1 MADRGESYDG
11 PVTVL
16 HEGRQSVRILTTH
29 VGSLP
34 RPQDVVDVVF
44 AQDRDETVDPD
55 AFDRVIAA
63 AVSDRV
69 RRQVEAGVDVVS
81 DGEMSKIGYATYI
94 RHRLS
99 GFEVG
104 DVPRATPAD
113 LDAYPRFRDRLAAA
127 GGSARYLRPICRG
140 PITYEH
146 HGPLDGDLRR
156 LWSALDEAPGTRA
169 FMNAPSPGVIAL
181 FAPNEYYPSLEEYLE
196 AVAEAMRI
204 EYEAIVAAGLA
215 LQIDAPDLAMGRHI
229 MYRDRPDA
237 EFVAGVHRHIEAINH
252 ALRNVPAERVRLHVC
267 WGNYEGPHHL
277 DVPLEKIIGTILA
290 GKPRTILFEAANPR
304 HAHEWVVWNAV
315 RIPEDTVLAPG
326 VIDSTSNY
334 IEHPMLVA
342 QRLLTFVDIVG
353 PGRVVAGTDCGFGT
367 WAGFGAIDP
376 DICWAKL
383 RSLSDGAALA
393 SRGAGRTL
401 TAG

>member
-1 MADRGESYDG
+1 MTE
-11 PVTVL
+11 
-16 HEGRQSVRILTTH
+16 RILTTH

-34 RPQDVVDVVF
+34 RPQEVVDVVF
-44 AQDRDETVDPD
+44 AQDRGEAVDPGEY
-55 AFDRVIAA
+55 DRVIAA

-69 RRQVEAGVDVVS
+69 AHQLRAGVDVVS

-113 LDAYPRFRDRLAAA
+113 LDAYPRFRDRLAAE
-127 GGSARYLRPICRG
+127 GGSAKYLRPICRG
-140 PITYEH
+140 PISYEH
-146 HGPLDGDLRR
+146 SGPLQDDLARLQAAVDGQPV
-156 LWSALDEAPGTRA
+156 AGG

-181 FAPNEYYPSLEEYLE
+181 FQPNEYYGSLEEYLQ
-196 AVAEAMRI
+196 AISEAMRI
-204 EYEAIVAAGLA
+204 EYEAIVAAGLQ

-229 MYRDRPDA
+229 MYRDRPDE
-237 EFVAGVHRHIEAINH
+237 EFVASVARHIEAING
-252 ALRNVPAERVRLHVC
+252 ALRNVPADRVRLHVC

-277 DVPLEKIIGTILA
+277 DIPLEKIVDVILA
-290 GKPRTILFEAANPR
+290 GKPQTILFEAANPR
-304 HAHEWVVWNAV
+304 HEHEWVVWKEAA
-315 RIPEDTVLAPG
+315 IPGDKILAPG
-326 VIDSTSNY
+326 VIDTTCNY

-342 QRLLTFVDIVG
+342 QRLLTFADIVG
-353 PGRVVAGTDCGFGT
+353 PERVIASTDCGFGT

-383 RSLSDGAALA
+383 RSLADGAEMA
-393 SRGAGRTL
+393 SRGAGRTAL
-401 TAG
+401 RA

>member
-1 MADRGESYDG
+1 MSQER
-11 PVTVL
+11 
-16 HEGRQSVRILTTH
+16 RIHTTH

-44 AQDRDETVDPD
+44 AEDRGEAVDR
-55 AFDRVIAA
+55 AEYDRVIGE
-63 AVSDRV
+63 AVQDRV
-69 RRQVEAGVDVVS
+69 QHQVEAGIDFVS

-113 LDAYPRFRDRLAAA
+113 LDAYPRFRDRLARQ

-146 HGPLDGDLRR
+146 REPVQRDLAR
-156 LWSALDEAPGTRA
+156 LKAAIEGQPVAGA
-169 FMNAPSPGVIAL
+169 FMNAPSPGIIAL
-181 FAPNEYYPSLEEYLE
+181 FQPNQYYGTLEEYLE
-196 AVAEAMRI
+196 AIGEAMKV
-204 EYEAIVAAGLA
+204 EYEAIVAAGVQ

-229 MYRDRPDA
+229 MYRDCSDE
-237 EFVAGVHRHIEAINH
+237 EFVDSVERHVEAINR
-252 ALRNVPAERVRLHVC
+252 ALADVPADRVRMHLC

-277 DVPLEKIIGTILA
+277 DIALEKIIHVILRA
-290 GKPRTILFEAANPR
+290 KPSTILFEAANPR
-304 HAHEWVVWNAV
+304 HAHEWAVWREAS
-315 RIPEDTVLAPG
+315 IPGDKILAPG
-326 VIDSTSNY
+326 VLDSTTNY
-334 IEHPMLVA
+334 IEHPELVA
-342 QRLLTFVDIVG
+342 QRILKFTDIVG
-353 PGRVVAGTDCGFGT
+353 PERVVAGTDCGFGT

-383 RSLSDGAALA
+383 RSLGEGAQI
-393 SRGAGRTL
+393 AGDR
-401 TAG
+401 AGIRAA